1 MSAPHVKPQG
11 LFFYIVNAPGG
22 AFYGFPWPTRAD
34 AEEML
39 RCVLAQAYTLA
50 PAPAWEAAP

>member
-11 LFFYIVNAPGG
+11 LFWYIVNAPGG
-22 AFYGFPWPTRAD
+22 AFWGFPWPTRAD

-39 RCVLAQAYTLA
+39 RCVVEHHAKTA
-50 PAPAWEAAP
+50 PPPC